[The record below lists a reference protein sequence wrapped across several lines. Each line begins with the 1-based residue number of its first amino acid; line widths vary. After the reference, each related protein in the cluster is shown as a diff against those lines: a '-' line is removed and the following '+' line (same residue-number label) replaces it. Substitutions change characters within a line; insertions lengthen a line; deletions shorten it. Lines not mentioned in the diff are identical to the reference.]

1 MTDLEKQL
9 LADLT
14 CKGKDCNDC
23 FREFNA
29 TECPA
34 SNRVQLNDEKLNKDS
49 ILYKYAKIIDDCLD
63 VNYVCRECKV
73 GERVDECP
81 RQKYRKLARAEY
93 EQSGFDTLYIN
104 LNINLINDKDLCDI
118 LGE

>member
-23 FREFNA
+23 FREFN
-29 TECPA
+29 TTKCPA
-34 SNRVQLNDEKLNKDS
+34 VNRVRLDNEGLNKDS
-49 ILYKYAKIIDDCLD
+49 IMYKYAIILDGCLD
-63 VNYVCRECKV
+63 VNGACGSCKAI
-73 GERVDECP
+73 EHFDECP
-81 RQKYRKLARAEY
+81 RRKYRELARAEY
-93 EQSGFDTLYIN
+93 KQSGFDTLYIN